1 MLVILSPSKTLES
14 NPQKVSEVSQ
24 PRLLSDTK
32 YLSSILKKMTLP
44 QLMEQ
49 MSMSEKLAIQNLE
62 RFQSFQDN
70 HTQENGTAA
79 VFTYKGEVYVGLQP
93 QMFSDQDLV
102 YAQDHLRILSGL
114 YGVLRPLDIIQAYRL
129 EIGTRLENKHGK
141 NLYDFWGDK
150 ITKLIQQ
157 DLKAIGSKYLINLA
171 SNEYFKAIDP
181 KLLGALVIDIQFFE
195 MRNGKQSFVSF
206 NAKKARGLMAAY
218 IIKQRC
224 NAPSQ
229 LKDFNTEGYVFR
241 ADASTEQLFTFVK
254 G

>member
-24 PRLLSDTK
+24 PRLLTDTK
-32 YLSSILKKMTLP
+32 YLACMLKKMTLQ
-44 QLMEQ
+44 QLMVL
-49 MSMSEKLAIQNLE
+49 MSMSEKLAIQNLD
-62 RFQSFQDN
+62 RFHSFQVSQ
-70 HTQENGTAA
+70 TPENGTSAA
-79 VFTYKGEVYVGLQP
+79 FTFMGEVYVGLEP
-93 QMFSDQDLV
+93 ASFSDRDLA

-181 KLLGALVIDIQFFE
+181 KLLGALIIDVQFFE

-218 IIKQRC
+218 IIKRQC